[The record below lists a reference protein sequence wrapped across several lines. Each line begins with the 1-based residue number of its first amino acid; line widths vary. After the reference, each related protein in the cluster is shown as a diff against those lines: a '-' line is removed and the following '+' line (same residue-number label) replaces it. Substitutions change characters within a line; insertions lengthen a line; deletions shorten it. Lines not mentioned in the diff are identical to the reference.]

1 MDDDYFD
8 DQTEYSSN
16 LVKNRLTP
24 VFSESRFGPW
34 NTNRESV
41 LSRNNTS
48 NEKSL
53 AKPRSELKEK
63 SKNVKIEPLNLKN
76 RRHHNS
82 VKITES

>member
-16 LVKNRLTP
+16 LVKNQLNS

-53 AKPRSELKEK
+53 AKPRSELK
-63 SKNVKIEPLNLKN
+63 
-76 RRHHNS
+76 
-82 VKITES
+82 